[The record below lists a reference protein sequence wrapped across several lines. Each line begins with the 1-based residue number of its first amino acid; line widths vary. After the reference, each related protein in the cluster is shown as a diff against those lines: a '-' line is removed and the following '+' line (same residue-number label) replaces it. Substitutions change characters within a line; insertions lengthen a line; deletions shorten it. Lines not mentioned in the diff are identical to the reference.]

1 MIECNRTLEQARRDY
16 AQGKLGGAALL
27 RVPMSG
33 HEWTVRLSGKRGDDG
48 MLLDLR
54 TLQPQVFGTLDAA
67 VRALEAVGFR
77 CDQLKLM

>member
-16 AQGKLGGAALL
+16 TQGKLGGAVLL